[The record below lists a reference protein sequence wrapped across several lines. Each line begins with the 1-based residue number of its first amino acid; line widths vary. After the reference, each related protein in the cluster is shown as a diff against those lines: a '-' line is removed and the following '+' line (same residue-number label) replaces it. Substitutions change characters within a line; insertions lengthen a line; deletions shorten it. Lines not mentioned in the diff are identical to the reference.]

1 MLAISPIVRGEA
13 SVLRVTF
20 LNADTEWFI
29 DTTGWTLYVSLGRSR
44 TTIGS
49 LLEVSATADAVSG
62 AQGQITATLT
72 TEQTAALTPNNAM
85 VELSVDTGAGKRVPL
100 MLATVLVQSPEQF
113 RAQYYQTTSPANM
126 LFEDVPTVTQG
137 SAQSPDETV
146 IQSCETHTQEIN
158 MSFSTSLDPTF
169 DVGVMVKF
177 SEPSAETVSY
187 INAIAEDITLKHAQV
202 MGI

>member
-1 MLAISPIVRGEA
+1 MLAISPIVRGET

-29 DTTGWTLYVSLGRSR
+29 DTTGWTLHASLGRSR

-49 LLEVSATADAVSG
+49 LIEVNAIPDAASA
-62 AQGQITATLT
+62 AQGQITVMLT
-72 TEQTAALTPNNAM
+72 GEQTATLSPSSAM
-85 VELSVDTGAGKRVPL
+85 VELSVDTGNGKRVPL
-100 MLATVLVQSPEQF
+100 MLATALIQSPEQY
-113 RAQYYQTTSPANM
+113 RAQYYQTTAPANM

-137 SAQSPDETV
+137 SAQAPDETV
-146 IQSCETHTQEIN
+146 IQSSETHTQEIN

-177 SEPSAETVSY
+177 SEPSAETINY
-187 INAIAEDITLKHAQV
+187 INAIAADITQKHAQI